1 MICLVFVCVSIRYF
15 SSCYCCCYCCC
26 ICALSKCQLV
36 HSTVTLVVTH
46 TQSCCHKA
54 DCLSMDVPQHTQT
67 YTYINTHTHTKYK
80 HSNAYEYI
88 SNFWHLLD
96 GQEDDAVVFIELLP
110 SPQVVAVVAVVV
122 VCHQISVYKYL
133 EVFLLLLLLRLRLL
147 VLTER
152 QTKSKP
158 KQDLCAYV
166 NFSNAPQ
173 QTAKTPINRT
183 QFRAQTQSQTEPE
196 MVLEPQSKL
205 ELKLANWHSTRKC
218 VGNIEQT
225 HLARGRRM
233 GRHKK
238 YLYR

>member
-67 YTYINTHTHTKYK
+67 HTYINTHTHTKYK

-110 SPQVVAVVAVVV
+110 SPQVFAVVV

-133 EVFLLLLLLRLRLL
+133 EAFLLLLLRLL

-173 QTAKTPINRT
+173 QTAKPIKPQTHQPNPIPSPDAVAD
-183 QFRAQTQSQTEPE
+183 RAGDGAGVAVEAGTETG
-196 MVLEPQSKL
+196 
-205 ELKLANWHSTRKC
+205 KLAFD
-218 VGNIEQT
+218 
-225 HLARGRRM
+225 
-233 GRHKK
+233 
-238 YLYR
+238 

>member
-1 MICLVFVCVSIRYF
+1 M
-15 SSCYCCCYCCC
+15 
-26 ICALSKCQLV
+26 
-36 HSTVTLVVTH
+36 
-46 TQSCCHKA
+46 
-54 DCLSMDVPQHTQT
+54 
-67 YTYINTHTHTKYK
+67 
-80 HSNAYEYI
+80 
-88 SNFWHLLD
+88 LD

-110 SPQVVAVVAVVV
+110 SPQVAVVV

-133 EVFLLLLLLRLRLL
+133 EAFLLLLRLL

-205 ELKLANWHSTRKC
+205 ELKLANIRL
-218 VGNIEQT
+218 GNV
-225 HLARGRRM
+225 
-233 GRHKK
+233 
-238 YLYR
+238 